1 MIIRQDGDIPAEAAE
16 IADHLE
22 AAGLD
27 DAAASVRRAARVA
40 GTDPAL
46 AESILRE
53 AADDLMAQ
61 SPAYSYRRKA
71 PVVR

>member
-1 MIIRQDGDIPAEAAE
+1 MIAKSREGIPAEAAE
-16 IADHLE
+16 IADRLE

-40 GTDPAL
+40 RTDPAL

-53 AADDLMAQ
+53 AADDLMAR
-61 SPAYSYRRKA
+61 SPAYSHRRKT
-71 PVVR
+71 P

>member
-16 IADHLE
+16 IADRLE

-40 GTDPAL
+40 KTDPSL
-46 AESILRE
+46 AEDILRQ
-53 AADDLMAQ
+53 AADDIMAR
-61 SPAYSYRRKA
+61 SPAFSYRRRKT
-71 PVVR
+71 P